1 MPPPPRHTK
10 SVRLYHRIEPT
21 LWNEIQ
27 KLCEKMDTNPSELIR
42 GVMWQYVDLIN
53 NTEKELF
60 NNSKGGN
67 T

>member
-27 KLCEKMDTNPSELIR
+27 KLCKKMDTNPSELIR

-53 NTEKELF
+53 DTDKELF
-60 NNSKGGN
+60 SKSKEAN